1 MVKHANML
9 LLIKRVNTA
18 RILILRNMFV
28 IIKYAGTLGII
39 KHANTV
45 ARIHTYAY
53 RNLVTTLN
61 FPCSV
66 QSPISVHWEMGEAKA
81 REETDVSLSAVT

>member
-1 MVKHANML
+1 MNF
-9 LLIKRVNTA
+9 
-18 RILILRNMFV
+18 RNIFG
-28 IIKYAGTLGII
+28 IIRHAGTLGII

-45 ARIHTYAY
+45 THTHIHTY

-61 FPCSV
+61 FLFSV
-66 QSPISVHWEMGEAKA
+66 RSPISVHWEMGEVKE

>member
-1 MVKHANML
+1 MVKHADML
-9 LLIKRVNTA
+9 DIIKHFNTA
-18 RILILRNMFV
+18 GIFNFRNMFG
-28 IIKYAGTLGII
+28 IIRYADTLGII

-45 ARIHTYAY
+45 AHTHIHRY

-66 QSPISVHWEMGEAKA
+66 RSPISVHWEMGEVKE
-81 REETDVSLSAVT
+81 REEADVSLSAVT